1 MAALLNLA
9 RDKLRGGGSAAYK
22 EKSGFDQR
30 GLDGHLGG
38 GYFIYCTLTQEKPGK
53 EDKSMLR
60 PSTINMRPS
69 DPKIPKKDYRRKKTE
84 TAKETSHM
92 AKTQQLAGS
101 TNKL

>member
-1 MAALLNLA
+1 
-9 RDKLRGGGSAAYK
+9 
-22 EKSGFDQR
+22 
-30 GLDGHLGG
+30 
-38 GYFIYCTLTQEKPGK
+38 
-53 EDKSMLR
+53 
-60 PSTINMRPS
+60 MRPS